1 MARVRFSRWVQC
13 HKAENLIN
21 YTIMDKGQFDA
32 LMNYAKKF
40 GYMNLPVVLVIGLWE
55 TNYEP
60 KMKGGMI

>member
-1 MARVRFSRWVQC
+1 
-13 HKAENLIN
+13 
-21 YTIMDKGQFDA
+21 MDKGQFDA